1 MFIGHFAVGLA
12 SKRAAPRA
20 NLGVLILAPVFLDAI
35 WPIFLVAG
43 IESVRIDPGNTAFTP
58 LDLHDYPW
66 SHSLAMAIVW
76 SVVFGLVY
84 HAVTRYRRGAV
95 VLGVGVFSHWV
106 LDFVTHRP
114 DMPLYPGSG
123 TYVGLGLWNSVV
135 GTMVVEIA
143 MFTAGA
149 AIYATAT
156 RARDRVGAVAYWAFV
171 AVLGA
176 LYLAS
181 AFGPPPPSVAA
192 LEIGAFVAYLFVAWA
207 WWIDR
212 HRMMTS

>member
-95 VLGVGVFSHWV
+95 VLGMGVFSHWV